1 MPGSGHRGLSHA
13 PEGRPDMSN
22 GNSFGSSGA
31 NAIPGG
37 TLACLPSWLSATRFT
52 IRPGQK

>member
-1 MPGSGHRGLSHA
+1 MF
-13 PEGRPDMSN
+13 SN